1 MVKEF
6 ISMLM
11 FCNLIFRLVDFCMQ
25 KVQMLLEH
33 DIKPILIFDGSRLE
47 MKESIEKSRHL

>member
-25 KVQMLLEH
+25 KVEMLLEH